1 MAEGI
6 DLKEYVSETLRAI
19 AEGVRAAQSDP
30 VVGAHIGRAPLNTL
44 EPFTDDYQGNTVMA
58 VKFDVATTVEARASG
73 GGGVSVRVLSVAGIE
88 GNAKREGG
96 TSAVSRVSFAVPMAI
111 PKPSAQHEED
121 AASRRRSSL

>member
-19 AEGVRAAQSDP
+19 AQGVREAQEDP
-30 VVGAHIGRAPLNTL
+30 LIGGHVGRAPLNRL

-96 TSAVSRVSFAVPMAI
+96 TSAVSRVSFAVPMSV

-121 AASRRRSSL
+121 SESRRRAGF